1 MLIVADE
8 NMALV
13 EPFFAHLG
21 ELRCY
26 AGRQLSHAH
35 VKDADVLLV
44 RSVTNVNAAL
54 LANSRVRFVGSA
66 TIGADHLDSAWL
78 QSQGIYSTTAPGC
91 NARSVVEYVL
101 TALFT
106 VSERLAINLAERTL
120 GIVGLG
126 NVGYLLA
133 RVAQSLGLKVIAYD
147 PFVTRADIQQ
157 CSLQQL
163 MSEADIVSLHTPL
176 TKTGSHPSYHL
187 INEHNLAWLKPN
199 TILLNTGRG
208 AAIDNQAL
216 LSFINHNPAHLA
228 AVILDVWEGEPLV
241 NASLAAKVTIATP
254 HIAGYSLEGKWRGT
268 AQIYQAL
275 CQFLSQ
281 TPQHQLADFLPQQ
294 PAVITIPQTGSQWL
308 TAQIMATQVY
318 PIINDDTA
326 FRATLLL
333 ADAERA
339 LAFDQLRKQ
348 YWPRRE
354 FAAYP
359 ISGLLANDAEAEFI
373 KNLGFIG

>member
-8 NMALV
+8 NIALI

-26 AGRQLSHAH
+26 AGRQLSYAH
-35 VKDADVLLV
+35 VKDADILLV
-44 RSVTNVNAAL
+44 RSVTHVNETL

-101 TALFT
+101 TALLT
-106 VSERLAINLAERTL
+106 VSERLAINLAEHTL

-187 INEHNLAWLKPN
+187 INKHNLAWLKPN

-216 LSFINHNPAHLA
+216 LHFINNNPAHLA

-275 CQFLSQ
+275 CQFLGQ

-294 PAVITIPQTGSQWL
+294 PAVITIPQTGNQWL

-318 PIINDDTA
+318 PIINDDAA

>member
-8 NMALV
+8 NIALI

-26 AGRQLSHAH
+26 AGRQLSYAH

-44 RSVTNVNAAL
+44 RSVTNVNETL

-101 TALFT
+101 TALLT
-106 VSERLAINLAERTL
+106 VSERLAIDLTGRTL

-187 INEHNLAWLKPN
+187 INEYNLAWLKPN

-275 CQFLSQ
+275 CQFLGQ

-318 PIINDDTA
+318 PIVNDDAA

-359 ISGLLANDAEAEFI
+359 ISGLLANDAKAEFI
-373 KNLGFIG
+373 RNLGFVA